1 MHFESEMRFDRWI
14 KRQDRFADSFCPR
27 SLYSCNKVASMQ
39 ITTTLKQLLAFT
51 IARNFPGDESR
62 CIRHVF
68 FFSMLFTNVRG
79 AIWLEGVQR
88 NQPIVKFVEIRLLI
102 SNFSFSSRFPIPLD
116 HDFSRDKW
124 PCGYQKCLP
133 SSCRDGRNKLSG

>member
-1 MHFESEMRFDRWI
+1 MRFDRWI
-14 KRQDRFADSFCPR
+14 KRQDRFADSFCPKEFI
-27 SLYSCNKVASMQ
+27 LATKWQDANFYNK
-39 ITTTLKQLLAFT
+39 TKLLAFT

-68 FFSMLFTNVRG
+68 SFPVLFTNLRG

-88 NQPIVKFVEIRLLI
+88 NQPIVKIFEIRLLI
-102 SNFSFSSRFPIPLD
+102 SNFFFSSPPPIPLD

-124 PCGYQKCLP
+124 PSGYQKCLP